1 MDFPRPG
8 NMPWS
13 KEATMELAARG
24 ASVTVVA
31 RDLKTLQA
39 VVRQLETRC
48 PPRKF
53 RNPDQRWPF
62 SDRDKRTWRLW

>member
-1 MDFPRPG
+1 
-8 NMPWS
+8 
-13 KEATMELAARG
+13 MELAARG

-31 RDLKTLQA
+31 RDQKTLQPA
-39 VVRQLETRC
+39 VRQPETRC